1 MAARPNAYRTL
12 EYGQRLVTNHVS
24 RLEAMLE
31 MINTAIYENKTLT
44 PEDVARYRAYQA
56 VGKKQLTQF
65 SKIMDMDI
73 PVYRDS
79 EPRKRGR
86 PSQAELEQLERAR
99 SGKRATKKIAA
110 RGRKAQEKEAT
121 APKRRGRPP
130 KAKAAAPIV
139 ATPPKKRGRKPKAL
153 VNSPAIDAD
162 VVPAPKRRGRPKGSK
177 NKTTLAAIAAELA
190 QAAVNGHN
198 SEIVEYN

>member
-12 EYGQRLVTNHVS
+12 EYGQRLVTNHVG
-24 RLEAMLE
+24 RLETMLE
-31 MINTAIYENKTLT
+31 MINTAISENKTLT

-99 SGKRATKKIAA
+99 SGKRATKQVAA
-110 RGRKAQEKEAT
+110 RGHKVPEKD

-130 KAKAAAPIV
+130 KAKAEASIIAA
-139 ATPPKKRGRKPKAL
+139 PPKKRGRKPKAF
-153 VNSPAIDAD
+153 VNSPAINAD
-162 VVPAPKRRGRPKGSK
+162 VMPAPKKRGRPKGSK
-177 NKTTLAAIAAELA
+177 NKTTLAAIAAEL
-190 QAAVNGHN
+190 QATVNGHN
-198 SEIVEYN
+198 SDIVEYN